1 MTESSDKKDMYIGK
15 YHLTSKLGSGGF
27 SSVYLC
33 EDADHKQFALKR
45 ILVVKS
51 KYIEQELQAL

>member
-33 EDADHKQFALKR
+33 EDTDHKQYALKR

-51 KYIEQELQAL
+51 KYIE